1 MGEASAMTEH
11 ITEQPTVKRLERS
24 RSDRMLAGVCG
35 GLARYFDIHPAFYR
49 VGFVIL
55 TLLGGSGILIYLAAY
70 LVMPAE
76 GAEDSIAA
84 AALRNRRER
93 PWPLVALSLLA
104 VGGTVLLSRATVNAD
119 GDGFWVLLLLAGL
132 VILWITRRSTD
143 AAEDSRRVGRVAR
156 ILAVTAAMLVV
167 LALAIGAIFAAAFD
181 VHLSNGVGDRSYR
194 VAAASELRSKYE
206 LGVGNLKLDLRRVE
220 LPVGTTHLRA
230 RVDVGN
236 LDVRVPKDVALQV
249 EGDAQAGQVEVLG
262 SSTDGRNVTRRV
274 KEHGQRV
281 LVLDAHVG
289 AGSLEIKRAVR

>member
-1 MGEASAMTEH
+1 
-11 ITEQPTVKRLERS
+11 
-24 RSDRMLAGVCG
+24 
-35 GLARYFDIHPAFYR
+35 
-49 VGFVIL
+49 
-55 TLLGGSGILIYLAAY
+55 
-70 LVMPAE
+70 
-76 GAEDSIAA
+76 
-84 AALRNRRER
+84 
-93 PWPLVALSLLA
+93 
-104 VGGTVLLSRATVNAD
+104 
-119 GDGFWVLLLLAGL
+119 VLLLLAGL

-143 AAEDSRRVGRVAR
+143 ATEDSRRVGRVAR

-181 VHLSNGVGDRSYR
+181 VHLSNGVGDRSYH

-220 LPVGTTHLRA
+220 LPVGTTHLRT

-236 LDVRVPKDVALQV
+236 LDVRVPKNVALQV
-249 EGDAQAGQVEVLG
+249 KGDAQAGQVEVLG

-289 AGSLEIKRAVR
+289 AGKLQIKRAVR